1 MVGGGTIISGA
12 SKALNEFL
20 TLTEIPFVSTL
31 MGLGAIDVG
40 NRLHLGMV
48 GMHGTFAANKA
59 VHQCDLLICLGVRFS
74 DRITGK
80 TKGFSPHSTKI
91 QIEIDPVEVN
101 KNIMVDLPIIG
112 DVKEVLE
119 AVNQQLSTLKA
130 GHWQEEVV
138 TWKKN
143 LSSI

>member
-1 MVGGGTIISGA
+1 MHIIPPKSLTIQNHQIKRIVEKIKKAKKPVLLVGGGTIISGA

-112 DVKEVLE
+112 
-119 AVNQQLSTLKA
+119 
-130 GHWQEEVV
+130 GC
-138 TWKKN
+138 
-143 LSSI
+143 